1 MKIRIKEN
9 SVRFRLTRSEVDQVC
24 TKGSYTEHTEFDTA
38 HFTYGV
44 NVKED
49 ISDLMADFMGNAIIL
64 NLPKHFIKE
73 WQQTDRVG
81 FERQI
86 PLKNGKTLLALLEK
100 DFVCMDDNREDQ
112 SDNYPNPTA
121 ENLR

>member
-24 TKGSYTEHTEFDTA
+24 TEGSYMEYTEFDTT
-38 HFTYGV
+38 HFSYGV
-44 NVKED
+44 TVKED
-49 ISDLMADFMGNAIIL
+49 ISDLMADFLGNSVIL
-64 NLPKHFIKE
+64 YLPKRFIEE
-73 WQQTDRVG
+73 WKHTDRVG

-112 SDNYPNPTA
+112 SDNYPNPMTDK
-121 ENLR
+121 LR

>member
-24 TKGSYTEHTEFDTA
+24 TKGSYVEHTEFDTA
-38 HFTYGV
+38 HFTYGIT
-44 NVKED
+44 VKED
-49 ISDLMADFMGNAIIL
+49 ISDLLADFMGNAVIL
-64 NLPKHFIKE
+64 YLPKQFAE
-73 WQQTDRVG
+73 AWQNSNRVG

-100 DFVCMDDNREDQ
+100 DFVCMDDNSEDQ
-112 SDNYPNPTA
+112 SDNYPNPQA
-121 ENLR
+121 EKLR